1 LFKIDKNKTN
11 IYKRKMIK
19 DIGNFNNTNDYLP
32 ILNAVIITDM
42 IWIIL
47 SNTNIIKS
55 KSLKNWYNT
64 FNLSAVIADVLIIV
78 LGLILT
84 RYLYYKIFKEFSI
97 INFIILALSLQITH
111 DILFYIM
118 ITLIPKGSNRM
129 IDVFKEYANEV
140 SYLAI
145 IGDSLMMII
154 ASLLAYNFVNLDF
167 NTNIIILII
176 VIYLIPYM
184 IYK

>member
-1 LFKIDKNKTN
+1 
-11 IYKRKMIK
+11 MIK
-19 DIGNFNNTNDYLP
+19 NIGDFNNTNDYIS
-32 ILNAVIITDM
+32 ILSAVIITDL
-42 IWIIL
+42 IVIL
-47 SNTNIIKS
+47 LLNLNLIKT
-55 KSLKNWYNT
+55 KSLKKWYNT

-78 LGLILT
+78 LVLILS

-97 INFIILALSLQITH
+97 IKFILLALSLQISH

-129 IDVFKEYANEV
+129 IDVFKEYSNEV
-140 SYLAI
+140 SYFAI
-145 IGDSLMMII
+145 IADSIMMISS
-154 ASLLAYNFVNLDF
+154 SLLAYYFVNLDM

-176 VIYLIPYM
+176 TIYIIPYM

>member
-1 LFKIDKNKTN
+1 MT
-11 IYKRKMIK
+11 K
-19 DIGNFNNTNDYLP
+19 DIANFNNTNDYIS
-32 ILNAVIITDM
+32 ILSAVIITDL
-42 IWIIL
+42 IVIL
-47 SNTNIIKS
+47 LLNINLINP
-55 KSLKNWYNT
+55 KSLKSWYNT
-64 FNLSAVIADVLIIV
+64 FNLSAVIADVLVIV
-78 LGLILT
+78 LVLILT

-97 INFIILALSLQITH
+97 IKFIVLALSLQITH

-140 SYLAI
+140 SYCAI
-145 IGDSLMMII
+145 IADSLMMIS
-154 ASLLAYNFVNLDF
+154 ASLLAYYFVNLDM

-176 VIYLIPYM
+176 AIYIIPYM

>member
-1 LFKIDKNKTN
+1 MT
-11 IYKRKMIK
+11 K
-19 DIGNFNNTNDYLP
+19 DIANFNNTNDYIS
-32 ILNAVIITDM
+32 ILSAVIITDL
-42 IWIIL
+42 IVIL
-47 SNTNIIKS
+47 LLNINLIKT
-55 KSLKNWYNT
+55 KSLKSWYNT
-64 FNLSAVIADVLIIV
+64 FNLSAVIADVLVIV
-78 LGLILT
+78 LVLILT

-97 INFIILALSLQITH
+97 IKFIVLALSLQITH

-129 IDVFKEYANEV
+129 IDLFKEYANEV

-145 IGDSLMMII
+145 IADSLMMIS
-154 ASLLAYNFVNLDF
+154 ASLLAYYFVNLDM

-176 VIYLIPYM
+176 AIYIIPYM

>member
-1 LFKIDKNKTN
+1 MTKN
-11 IYKRKMIK
+11 IA
-19 DIGNFNNTNDYLP
+19 NFNNTNDYIS
-32 ILNAVIITDM
+32 ILSAVIITDL
-42 IWIIL
+42 IVIL
-47 SNTNIIKS
+47 LLNINLIKT

-64 FNLSAVIADVLIIV
+64 FNLSAVIADVLVIV
-78 LGLILT
+78 LVLILT

-97 INFIILALSLQITH
+97 IKFIVLALSLQITH

-140 SYLAI
+140 SYWAI
-145 IGDSLMMII
+145 IADSLMMISS
-154 ASLLAYNFVNLDF
+154 SLLAYYFVNLDM

-176 VIYLIPYM
+176 AIYIIPYM

>member
-1 LFKIDKNKTN
+1 MT
-11 IYKRKMIK
+11 K
-19 DIGNFNNTNDYLP
+19 DIANFNNTNDYIS
-32 ILNAVIITDM
+32 ILSAVIITDL
-42 IWIIL
+42 IVIL
-47 SNTNIIKS
+47 LLNINLIKT
-55 KSLKNWYNT
+55 KSLKSWYNT
-64 FNLSAVIADVLIIV
+64 FNLSAVIADVLVIV
-78 LGLILT
+78 LVLILT

-97 INFIILALSLQITH
+97 IKFIVLALSLQITH

-145 IGDSLMMII
+145 IADSLMMIS
-154 ASLLAYNFVNLDF
+154 ASLLAYYFVNLDM

-176 VIYLIPYM
+176 AIYIIPYM

>member
-1 LFKIDKNKTN
+1 
-11 IYKRKMIK
+11 MIK
-19 DIGNFNNTNDYLP
+19 DIGYFNNTNDYIS
-32 ILNAVIITDM
+32 ILSAVIITDL
-42 IWIIL
+42 IVIL
-47 SNTNIIKS
+47 LLNLNLIKT
-55 KSLKNWYNT
+55 KSLKKWYNT

-78 LGLILT
+78 LVLILS

-97 INFIILALSLQITH
+97 IKFIFLALSLQISH

-129 IDVFKEYANEV
+129 IDVFKEYSNEV
-140 SYLAI
+140 SYFAI
-145 IGDSLMMII
+145 IADSIMMIS
-154 ASLLAYNFVNLDF
+154 ASLLAYYFVNLDM

-176 VIYLIPYM
+176 TIYIIPYM

>member
-1 LFKIDKNKTN
+1 MTKN
-11 IYKRKMIK
+11 IA
-19 DIGNFNNTNDYLP
+19 NFNNTNDYIS
-32 ILNAVIITDM
+32 ILSAVIITDL
-42 IWIIL
+42 IVIL
-47 SNTNIIKS
+47 LLNINLIKT
-55 KSLKNWYNT
+55 KSLKSWYNK
-64 FNLSAVIADVLIIV
+64 FNLSAVIADVLVIV
-78 LGLILT
+78 LVLILT

-97 INFIILALSLQITH
+97 IKFIVLALSLQITH

-140 SYLAI
+140 SYWAI
-145 IGDSLMMII
+145 IADSLMMISS
-154 ASLLAYNFVNLDF
+154 SLLAYYFVNLDM

-176 VIYLIPYM
+176 AIYIIPYM